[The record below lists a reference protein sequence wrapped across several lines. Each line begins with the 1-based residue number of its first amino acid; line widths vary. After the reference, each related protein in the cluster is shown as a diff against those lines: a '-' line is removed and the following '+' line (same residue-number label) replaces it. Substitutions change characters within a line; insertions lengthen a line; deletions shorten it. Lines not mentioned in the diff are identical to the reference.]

1 MGKYKGQSKVREHFE
16 FLSYLKKISP
26 RRQKQFIKQA
36 DRPILEAL
44 SEIALNLIKK
54 NVSLTSAQIEKLRPY
69 EEQIYQLS
77 LRKHSINK
85 KKENST
91 KGRIFRSFVRSC
103 SPRTNLYNNKCYN
116 KINMDKMYMMNVDQ
130 YNAVKGGAASMQGQ
144 GGERKDPD
152 DVAILKKHDAYVR
165 NLNQEKIKEDKNW
178 AELGARLKPILSTYA
193 KETSEIVNSFPVERQ
208 MQVQTI
214 LDILTKIP
222 KVTIAD
228 KKISINGSLMN
239 ESARQVVNDML
250 ENNVYDPT
258 SLIKI
263 LRGKGQVKKAK
274 EEEEEDEEED
284 SEDFED
290 GFLSMDQTVTPGRSR
305 SKSPQK
311 TSTPIENRSR
321 ARQRKPDIPL
331 TGPFSPI
338 KTRAR
343 AQSRAKKGA
352 LISKSME
359 KLLKQSKSK
368 KEKEKKSNGSWET
381 WS

>member
-1 MGKYKGQSKVREHFE
+1 
-16 FLSYLKKISP
+16 
-26 RRQKQFIKQA
+26 
-36 DRPILEAL
+36 
-44 SEIALNLIKK
+44 
-54 NVSLTSAQIEKLRPY
+54 
-69 EEQIYQLS
+69 
-77 LRKHSINK
+77 
-85 KKENST
+85 
-91 KGRIFRSFVRSC
+91 
-103 SPRTNLYNNKCYN
+103 
-116 KINMDKMYMMNVDQ
+116 MYMMNVDQ

-250 ENNVYDPT
+250 ENNVYDPA

-274 EEEEEDEEED
+274 EEEDEEED

-368 KEKEKKSNGSWET
+368 KEKEKKEKEKKSNGSWET

>member
-1 MGKYKGQSKVREHFE
+1 
-16 FLSYLKKISP
+16 
-26 RRQKQFIKQA
+26 
-36 DRPILEAL
+36 
-44 SEIALNLIKK
+44 
-54 NVSLTSAQIEKLRPY
+54 
-69 EEQIYQLS
+69 
-77 LRKHSINK
+77 
-85 KKENST
+85 
-91 KGRIFRSFVRSC
+91 
-103 SPRTNLYNNKCYN
+103 
-116 KINMDKMYMMNVDQ
+116 MMNVDQ

-250 ENNVYDPT
+250 ENNVYDPA

-274 EEEEEDEEED
+274 EEEEED
-284 SEDFED
+284 SENFED

-331 TGPFSPI
+331 TDPFSPI

-381 WS
+381 Y

>member
-1 MGKYKGQSKVREHFE
+1 
-16 FLSYLKKISP
+16 
-26 RRQKQFIKQA
+26 
-36 DRPILEAL
+36 
-44 SEIALNLIKK
+44 
-54 NVSLTSAQIEKLRPY
+54 
-69 EEQIYQLS
+69 
-77 LRKHSINK
+77 
-85 KKENST
+85 
-91 KGRIFRSFVRSC
+91 
-103 SPRTNLYNNKCYN
+103 
-116 KINMDKMYMMNVDQ
+116 
-130 YNAVKGGAASMQGQ
+130 
-144 GGERKDPD
+144 
-152 DVAILKKHDAYVR
+152 
-165 NLNQEKIKEDKNW
+165 
-178 AELGARLKPILSTYA
+178 
-193 KETSEIVNSFPVERQ
+193 

-274 EEEEEDEEED
+274 EEEEEED

-368 KEKEKKSNGSWET
+368 KEKEKKSNGTWE
-381 WS
+381 SY